1 MEELVFIKCE
11 PKWPSDTEEG
21 LSNFG
26 QNTFPTSD
34 CQVKI
39 KEDPRAI
46 DADLSLEE
54 VDVKIDMEE
63 VDIKMDKEPCSDED
77 GVGDAHDEG
86 CDNTGGSSH
95 DVENFSLLIRG
106 TEHVCNSCQ
115 KVFNQTI
122 DLKRHMLTH
131 TGERPY
137 TCTICNSTFTQQ
149 GHLKTHLLTHS
160 GARPFSCSFCG
171 NSFRR
176 SSHLRRHQN
185 IHIRCKCLAC
195 EFVCK

>member
-95 DVENFSLLIRG
+95 DLDNAA
-106 TEHVCNSCQ
+106 
-115 KVFNQTI
+115 
-122 DLKRHMLTH
+122 
-131 TGERPY
+131 
-137 TCTICNSTFTQQ
+137 
-149 GHLKTHLLTHS
+149 LLT
-160 GARPFSCSFCG
+160 GKLRSCDRCCKTFK
-171 NSFRR
+171 R
-176 SSHLRRHQN
+176 SSHLKSHMVSHTGEKQYSCAMCN
-185 IHIRCKCLAC
+185 GL
-195 EFVCK
+195 FV

>member
-95 DVENFSLLIRG
+95 EADQIPKMKVRNPAQVNGSKGRPSLRTRG
-106 TEHVCNSCQ
+106 C
-115 KVFNQTI
+115 
-122 DLKRHMLTH
+122 
-131 TGERPY
+131 
-137 TCTICNSTFTQQ
+137 
-149 GHLKTHLLTHS
+149 
-160 GARPFSCSFCG
+160 
-171 NSFRR
+171 
-176 SSHLRRHQN
+176 
-185 IHIRCKCLAC
+185 
-195 EFVCK
+195 